1 MSGHSKWA
9 TTKHRKGAADAKRG
23 KLFTKIIREMTVAAR
38 SGGGDVT
45 GNPRLRMAVTKA
57 KEANMPADNIKKAIQ
72 RGTGELPGVQ
82 YEEMTYEGYGPGG
95 AAVLLDALTDNK
107 NRAAAEIRHLF
118 GKGGGNMGET
128 GSVAWMFE
136 TKGQIVIGKET
147 IDEDKLMSMALDAGA
162 EDIQSLDE
170 TQFSVVTAPSDFE
183 AVKKALTDA
192 GIPIVS
198 AEVTRLP
205 KTSVRLEGREAEQ
218 MLNLM
223 ESLEDNDDIQKVYA
237 NFEVPDDLIVETE

>member
-38 SGGGDVT
+38 SGGADVT

-107 NRAAAEIRHLF
+107 NRTAAEIRHLF
-118 GKGGGNMGET
+118 GKYGGNMGET

-136 TKGQIVIGKET
+136 KKGQIVIGKET
-147 IDEDKLMSMALDAGA
+147 IDEERLMTLALNAGA
-162 EDIQSLDE
+162 EDIQSMDE
-170 TQFSVVTAPSDFE
+170 AQFSVVTAPSDFE
-183 AVKKALTDA
+183 TVKKGLADA
-192 GIPIVS
+192 DVQILS

-223 ESLEDNDDIQKVYA
+223 EMIDDLDDIQKVYA
-237 NFEVPDDLIVETE
+237 NFEIPDELMAGME